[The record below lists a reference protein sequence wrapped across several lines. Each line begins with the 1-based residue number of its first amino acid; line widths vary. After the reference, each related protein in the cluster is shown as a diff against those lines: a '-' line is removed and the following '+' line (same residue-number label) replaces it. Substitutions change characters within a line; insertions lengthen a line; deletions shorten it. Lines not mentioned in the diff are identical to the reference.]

1 MGMTCTLRRA
11 SDADVRQ
18 LVADPTQAGSF
29 LYGPPAVVRRVQPRG
44 VLGLI
49 LRLLPIRIEEVDPS
63 APLPA
68 PPGDDLLDLEKSW
81 HGLHFLFTGSAQETQ
96 LPKGFLI
103 SGGLDLETEDDD
115 SVPRLL
121 DVDQVREIDAFLQ
134 SLSRDELTRR
144 YDARRMT
151 ELEIYPDVIWM
162 RETDGDFSALDHLL
176 DAFDELRAFIAAT
189 RERGEAVVVGV
200 S

>member
-18 LVADPTQAGSF
+18 LVADPTQVGSF
-29 LYGPPAVVRRVQPRG
+29 LYGPAPIVRRVQSRG

-63 APLPA
+63 APLPD
-68 PPGDDLLDLEKSW
+68 PPGDDVLDLEKSW
-81 HGLHFLFTGSAQETQ
+81 HGLHFLFTGSAQDAP
-96 LPKGFLI
+96 LPNGFLI
-103 SGGLDLETEDDD
+103 SGGFDLESEDDD
-115 SVPRLL
+115 STPRLL
-121 DVDQVREIDAFLQ
+121 DATQVREIDMFLQ
-134 SLSRDELTRR
+134 SLTRDELTRR

-162 RETDGDFSALDHLL
+162 RDTNADHSARDHLL
-176 DAFDELRAFIAAT
+176 DAFDELQSFVAVT
-189 RERGEAVVVGV
+189 HERGQAIVVQV

>member
-11 SDADVRQ
+11 GDADVRQ

-29 LYGPPAVVRRVQPRG
+29 LYGPPPVVRRVQPRG

-68 PPGDDLLDLEKSW
+68 PPGDDVLDLEKSW
-81 HGLHFLFTGSAQETQ
+81 HGLHFLFTGSAQEAE

-115 SVPRLL
+115 SAPRLL
-121 DVDQVREIDAFLQ
+121 DADQVRAIDAFLQ

-151 ELEIYPDVIWM
+151 ELEIYPDAIWM
-162 RETDGDFSALDHLL
+162 RETGGGYSALDHLL
-176 DAFDELRAFIAAT
+176 DAFDELRAFIAAV